1 MNTFSEIKEHFFV
14 CNNSYFRKLELF
26 YKLKTEFF
34 EKYGVLEGYILQTFD
49 KYWYNDFDETI
60 QEIKSTHNHILKE
73 YNFWG
78 VIVHIPTNEYKY
90 TRWSYE
96 PIVRKSENYS
106 KYKELCKKT
115 IEGRKEK
122 KYNAEAFESLKFL
135 IRWYREKEKI
145 IIPLFKN

>member
-1 MNTFSEIKEHFFV
+1 MSKIVENIHSGKP
-14 CNNSYFRKLELF
+14 
-26 YKLKTEFF
+26 TEFF
-34 EKYGVLEGYILQTFD
+34 EKYGVFEGYVLQKFEKFYYD
-49 KYWYNDFDETI
+49 DFYERFTS
-60 QEIKSTHNHILKE
+60 EVYSTHSHILKE

-96 PIVRKSENYS
+96 PIVRKSDNYK
-106 KYKELCKKT
+106 KYEDLCTKT
-115 IEGRKEK
+115 ITGKKEK